1 MKIILLLAGTVL
13 VAGVPE
19 PNPDPDTDVNVEV
32 GSDSS
37 KFNAYL
43 DIVKDAAG
51 TSINLVS
58 GFFGSLMGDKCCYD
72 YEGKKYDNGAM
83 DVKCDPTIYPAGTL
97 GKCVDGNVQCEYDA
111 LTTKDE

>member
-1 MKIILLLAGTVL
+1 MKIILLLAGTAL

-58 GFFGSLMGDKCCYD
+58 GFFGSLMAGDNCCKVD
-72 YEGKKYDNGAM
+72 GVRYENGETG
-83 DVKCDPTIYPAGTL
+83 VPCDPTRYPAGTK
-97 GKCVDGNVQCEYDA
+97 GICVEGNVQCEYDA
-111 LTTKDE
+111 ITTKAE